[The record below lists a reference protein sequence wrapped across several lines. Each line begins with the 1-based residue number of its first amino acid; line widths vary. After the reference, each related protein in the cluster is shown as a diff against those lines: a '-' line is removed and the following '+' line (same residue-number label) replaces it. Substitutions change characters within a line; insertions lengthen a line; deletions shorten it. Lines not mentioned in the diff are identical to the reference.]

1 MQRLV
6 EIGYLQGFAG
16 RALWVVPSRVGVGAA
31 QVDHCGDAMVFQQGL
46 NMPSI
51 HLRRTEQA
59 IIDPVRVIGAR
70 QNEVPGGQMNILQ
83 PGVSQ
88 SVVFGLASIPVTR
101 SPGRRGF
108 DRGLWNS

>member
-1 MQRLV
+1 
-6 EIGYLQGFAG
+6 
-16 RALWVVPSRVGVGAA
+16 VP
-31 QVDHCGDAMVFQQGL
+31 
-46 NMPSI
+46 
-51 HLRRTEQA
+51 
-59 IIDPVRVIGAR
+59 VIGAR